1 MQFIVSKK
9 EFIPPVIAPDIIE
22 TLGDDY
28 EIWTYEDYE
37 RLPPLLVGVYSYSA
51 IPKCLAPLSTQ
62 GLVKSGVFRLQR
74 EFVPGLYGN
83 GVYVVVIDTGVNY
96 AQEAFMTPEG
106 KTKIAVLWDQNTDT
120 VYSEDE
126 INAAILSENP
136 YESIPGDEDGHG
148 TFVASVICGNDRP
161 QDDFA
166 GPAPTTITSQCNS
179 GNLNRDL
186 SWGFIASFAANMET
200 PGKAAPAAPIP
211 MFFKNCLLFIVI
223 VVRLFL
229 F

>member
-1 MQFIVSKK
+1 M
-9 EFIPPVIAPDIIE
+9 
-22 TLGDDY
+22 
-28 EIWTYEDYE
+28 
-37 RLPPLLVGVYSYSA
+37 GVYSYSA

-126 INAAILSENP
+126 INAAI
-136 YESIPGDEDGHG
+136 YRKIHMRAYRAMRMG
-148 TFVASVICGNDRP
+148 
-161 QDDFA
+161 
-166 GPAPTTITSQCNS
+166 
-179 GNLNRDL
+179 
-186 SWGFIASFAANMET
+186 M
-200 PGKAAPAAPIP
+200 
-211 MFFKNCLLFIVI
+211 
-223 VVRLFL
+223 VRLWRA
-229 F
+229 

>member
-136 YESIPGDEDGHG
+136 YESIPAMRMG
-148 TFVASVICGNDRP
+148 
-161 QDDFA
+161 
-166 GPAPTTITSQCNS
+166 
-179 GNLNRDL
+179 
-186 SWGFIASFAANMET
+186 M
-200 PGKAAPAAPIP
+200 
-211 MFFKNCLLFIVI
+211 
-223 VVRLFL
+223 VRLWRA
-229 F
+229 

>member
-1 MQFIVSKK
+1 M
-9 EFIPPVIAPDIIE
+9 
-22 TLGDDY
+22 GDDY

-136 YESIPGDEDGHG
+136 YGSIPGDEDGHG

-166 GPAPTTITSQCNS
+166 GVAPQAK
-179 GNLNRDL
+179 L
-186 SWGFIASFAANMET
+186 
-200 PGKAAPAAPIP
+200 
-211 MFFKNCLLFIVI
+211 I
-223 VVRLFL
+223 VVKLKRAPQKLYDFYFIPEGKWCILRLM
-229 F
+229 

>member
-1 MQFIVSKK
+1 MTVALGFGLAVTIG
-9 EFIPPVIAPDIIE
+9 PVVE
-22 TLGDDY
+22 
-28 EIWTYEDYE
+28 
-37 RLPPLLVGVYSYSA
+37 PPLAVIVWVLVICS
-51 IPKCLAPLSTQ
+51 

-148 TFVASVICGNDRP
+148 ARAV
-161 QDDFA
+161 
-166 GPAPTTITSQCNS
+166 
-179 GNLNRDL
+179 
-186 SWGFIASFAANMET
+186 
-200 PGKAAPAAPIP
+200 
-211 MFFKNCLLFIVI
+211 CLRHG
-223 VVRLFL
+223 RLH
-229 F
+229 